1 MSMLAEIPTYQC
13 QYVNYT
19 NEIWERIAAVSLV
32 DVVTGGDVREATHV
46 KACWDDGALYVRFEC
61 VDTYVVSQ
69 YTNRKDPLWEQD
81 VVEMFIDEEGKC
93 RRYMELVVSPNGV
106 LCDLMIDHGDEN
118 EPDRFQADTEWEAQ
132 GFERTIEADGD
143 RRTYTFKLPF
153 SNFSKA
159 PEAGTLWRINFFR
172 IDDEPDGTRHFQAWS
187 PTGAINYHISDRF
200 GKLIL
205 SGSMS
210 L

>member
-1 MSMLAEIPTYQC
+1 MSKLGEIPTYQC
-13 QYVNYT
+13 QYVNDADGVWDG
-19 NEIWERIAAVSLV
+19 IPSVGLV
-32 DVVTGGDVREATHV
+32 DVVTGGDVREETRV
-46 KACWDDGALYVRFEC
+46 RACWDDRFLYMRFEC

-106 LCDLMIDHGDEN
+106 LCDLMIDHDNEN
-118 EPDRFQADTEWEAQ
+118 EPDRFKIGSEWEVQ

-153 SNFSKA
+153 SNFSQA
-159 PEAGTLWRINFFR
+159 PEAGTQWRINFFR

-187 PTGAINYHISDRF
+187 PTGAINYHISERF
-200 GKLIL
+200 GKLVF
-205 SGSMS
+205 SGRCR
-210 L
+210 